1 MMRARLLLLAAA
13 LAACSPAPP
22 KRVLLVSIDTLR
34 ADHLGSYGY
43 AEAHTPVLDDLA
55 ARGVRFEHAIAP
67 VPLTLPSHA
76 TLLTGMDPPAHGV
89 RSNAAFRLD
98 ASVPTLAE
106 RFQAA
111 GFATAAFIGASVLD
125 RHFGLMRGFEHYDDR
140 MPEAHSLRS
149 RGFPERPAD
158 VVVDAA
164 LDWLDTAPE
173 RFFLWIHLYDP
184 HAGYE
189 PPPEYLERFARNPY
203 DGEIAFVDD
212 QLARLLE
219 GLRAAGPE
227 SENLLV
233 VTADHGES
241 LGEHGESSHAYF
253 VYDAT
258 QRVPLIVQG
267 AGVPEGRVVTTPVRL
282 MDVAPT
288 LVELAR
294 LEPLASAQGQSL
306 TPLFSDGARDWPPA
320 YVETLA
326 PQLNHGWSPLLGL
339 RTAQHKYIRAPRS
352 ELYDLRA
359 DPGELHDLIALDP
372 ERAAALD
379 AQLSERL
386 AAARPV
392 RIQPLPDE
400 LRAKIESL
408 GYLGSDAP
416 ADGELGR
423 VGGAD
428 PKDRIQVWT
437 SASRATELIA
447 KDRHAEAL
455 AVLAPHQD
463 TGPTLPGLRA
473 RALLYTGDVA
483 RAEEQAGLALA
494 RAPGRAEGY
503 YLMGIVHARQ
513 GKPQQAGRLLLRAA
527 ELNPAGAR
535 AWEALGEIGELVG
548 DPSSAEGYYKRA
560 LEARSGSTIGRARL
574 AALYLDQGRFE
585 EADSVLLGLPT
596 GRMLPPKVIVRL
608 ARAEFDAGR
617 RQQAIARLRR
627 GRAARADSAVLIS
640 ALEELSASLQR

>member
-1 MMRARLLLLAAA
+1 MMRTRLLLLGAA

-22 KRVLLVSIDTLR
+22 QRVVLVSIDTLR
-34 ADHLGSYGY
+34 ADHLGSYGH
-43 AEAHTPVLDDLA
+43 AEARTPVLDDLA

-67 VPLTLPSHA
+67 APLTLPSHT

-89 RSNAAFRLD
+89 RSNAASRLD

-106 RFQAA
+106 HFQAA
-111 GFATAAFIGASVLD
+111 GFATAAFIGATVLD

-140 MPEAHSLRS
+140 MPEGHALRS
-149 RGFPERPAD
+149 RGFAERQAD
-158 VVVDAA
+158 VVVDSA

-189 PPPEYLERFARNPY
+189 PPPEYLAHFARNPY

-219 GLRAAGPE
+219 GLRAVGPE
-227 SENLLV
+227 TESLLV

-241 LGEHGESSHAYF
+241 LGEHGENSHAYF

-294 LEPLASAQGQSL
+294 LEPLANAQGQSL
-306 TPLFSDGARDWPPA
+306 TPLFSGGAHDWPAA

-339 RTAQHKYIRAPRS
+339 RTAQYKYIRAPRS
-352 ELYDLRA
+352 ELYDVRA
-359 DPGELHDLIALDP
+359 DPAELRDLIALDP

-392 RIQPLPDE
+392 RTEPLPDE
-400 LRAKIESL
+400 LREKIESL
-408 GYLGSDAP
+408 GYFASDAP
-416 ADGELGR
+416 AGGEPGR
-423 VGGAD
+423 VGGID

-437 SASRATELIA
+437 AASRAMELIA
-447 KDRHAEAL
+447 NDRYEQAL
-455 AVLAPHQD
+455 VVLAPYED
-463 TGPTLPGLRA
+463 GGPTLPVLRA
-473 RALLYTGDVA
+473 RALLYTGELA
-483 RAEEQAGLALA
+483 RAEEPAGLALA

-503 YLMGIVHARQ
+503 YLMGIARARR
-513 GKPQQAGRLLLRAA
+513 GDPQEAGRLLLRAA
-527 ELNPAGAR
+527 ELNPAGST

-548 DPSSAEGYYKRA
+548 DTASAEGYYQRA
-560 LEARSGSTIGRARL
+560 LEARSGSAIGRARL
-574 AALYLDQGRFE
+574 ASLYLDQQRFE
-585 EADSVLLGLPT
+585 EADSVLLGLPE
-596 GRMLPPKVIVRL
+596 GRTLPPKVIVRL

-617 RQQAIARLRR
+617 RQQGIARLRR
-627 GRAARADSAVLIS
+627 GRAARPGSPVLSS
-640 ALEELSASLQR
+640 ALQELSGSL